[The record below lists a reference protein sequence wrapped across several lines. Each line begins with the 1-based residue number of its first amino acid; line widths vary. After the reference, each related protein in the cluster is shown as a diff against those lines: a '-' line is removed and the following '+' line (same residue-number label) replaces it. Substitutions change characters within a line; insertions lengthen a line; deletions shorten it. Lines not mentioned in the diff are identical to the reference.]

1 MNYGKEESKN
11 LNRFDSTLSLCMRA
25 KRLAYG
31 FDTVKAAAERG
42 EVFLLL
48 TARELSP
55 KTVKEVR
62 FLAEKLSV
70 PWLPL
75 PHTLEEM
82 PRVIGRKTGVIG
94 VTDQGF
100 AAKLT
105 LAHNETE
112 ETIL

>member
-1 MNYGKEESKN
+1 M
-11 LNRFDSTLSLCMRA
+11 NRFDSTLSLCMRA
-25 KRLAYG
+25 KRLTYG
-31 FDTVKAAAERG
+31 FDTVKAAVECG

-48 TARELSP
+48 TASDLSS

-62 FLAEKLSV
+62 FLAEKRSI

-82 PRVIGRKTGVIG
+82 PKVIGRKTGVVG

-100 AAKLT
+100 AAKLN

>member
-1 MNYGKEESKN
+1 MTYGKEDLKN

-25 KRLAYG
+25 KRLTYG
-31 FDTVKAAAERG
+31 FDTVKAAAGRG

-48 TARELSP
+48 TAADLSP
-55 KTVKEVR
+55 KTIKEVR
-62 FLAEKLSV
+62 FLAGRLSI
-70 PWLPL
+70 PCYSLPQ
-75 PHTLEEM
+75 TLEEM
-82 PRVIGRKTGVIG
+82 PQLIGRKTGVIG

-112 ETIL
+112 DTIL

>member
-1 MNYGKEESKN
+1 MNYGKEDLKK

-48 TARELSP
+48 TADGLSP

-62 FLAEKLSV
+62 FLAEKRSV
-70 PWLPL
+70 PWISI

-82 PRVIGRKTGVIG
+82 SRVIGRKTGVIG

-100 AAKLT
+100 AAMLT

>member
-1 MNYGKEESKN
+1 MNYGKEDLKN

-62 FLAEKLSV
+62 FLDEKLSV

-105 LAHNETE
+105 LAHNDTE

>member
-1 MNYGKEESKN
+1 MNYGKEDLKN

-82 PRVIGRKTGVIG
+82 PRVIGRTTGVIG

>member
-1 MNYGKEESKN
+1 M
-11 LNRFDSTLSLCMRA
+11 NRFDSTLSLCMRA
-25 KRLAYG
+25 KRLTYG
-31 FDTVKAAAERG
+31 FETVKAAAEHK

-48 TARELSP
+48 AAADLSQ
-55 KTVKEVR
+55 KTRKEVR
-62 FLAEKLSV
+62 FLAEKCSIPCL
-70 PWLPL
+70 LL
-75 PHTLEEM
+75 PHSMEQIAGI
-82 PRVIGRKTGVIG
+82 IGRKTGVVG